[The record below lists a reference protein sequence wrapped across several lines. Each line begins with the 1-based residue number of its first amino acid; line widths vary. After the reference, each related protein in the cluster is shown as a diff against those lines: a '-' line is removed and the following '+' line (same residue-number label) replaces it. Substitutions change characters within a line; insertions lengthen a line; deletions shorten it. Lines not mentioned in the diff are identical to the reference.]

1 MNNYIRVQFVQKR
14 GEARGFVIMILFALV
29 GVALLI
35 VGALRAKNNP
45 KVLWLVGLG
54 LIFIAAAIWLAWPKK
69 GLEGGY
75 VSRETYPFSLYYHSF
90 GFLNERIPVFPN
102 VHRIEDPSP
111 STVM

>member
-69 GLEGGY
+69 GLEGGGLFH
-75 VSRETYPFSLYYHSF
+75 VKQKPL
-90 GFLNERIPVFPN
+90 VFIN
-102 VHRIEDPSP
+102 NN
-111 STVM
+111 

>member
-1 MNNYIRVQFVQKR
+1 
-14 GEARGFVIMILFALV
+14 MILFALV

-69 GLEGGY
+69 GLEGG
-75 VSRETYPFSLYYHSF
+75 VCFT
-90 GFLNERIPVFPN
+90 
-102 VHRIEDPSP
+102 
-111 STVM
+111 

>member
-14 GEARGFVIMILFALV
+14 GEARGFVIMILFSLV

-54 LIFIAAAIWLAWPKK
+54 LIFIAAAIWLAWPK
-69 GLEGGY
+69 
-75 VSRETYPFSLYYHSF
+75 
-90 GFLNERIPVFPN
+90 
-102 VHRIEDPSP
+102 
-111 STVM
+111 